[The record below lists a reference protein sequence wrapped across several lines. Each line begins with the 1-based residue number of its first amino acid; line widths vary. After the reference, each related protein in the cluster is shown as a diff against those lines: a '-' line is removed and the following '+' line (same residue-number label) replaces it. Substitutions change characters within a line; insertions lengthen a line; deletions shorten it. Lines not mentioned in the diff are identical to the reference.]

1 MNRLTKIL
9 AALALASA
17 TLAAVPA
24 KADDAMIRFFT
35 GKSEATGK
43 FAAINGVKRT
53 FDVRLRGHWNGK
65 TLRLVEDFAY
75 EDGVKNRK
83 TWIMTKVRDGVY
95 TGTREDVVGTTTI
108 RVSGNTARFNYLVD
122 VQDGPGENIVRF
134 YDTLRFSADGK
145 SMKNTALVT
154 KFGLPVAK
162 VRVDFVK

>member
-122 VQDGPGENIVRF
+122 VQDGPGEKIVRF
-134 YDTLRFSADGK
+134 YDTLRVSADGK